1 VLRKGRKKLWSFFY
15 FYKMKILLVEPFF
28 VGSHATWAKGYQ
40 QFSQHDVEI
49 LSLPG
54 RHWKW
59 RMYGGAVSLA
69 QKMKKL
75 KFKPDLLLVTDM
87 LDLTTFLAL
96 TKKQTAHLPV
106 AIYFHENQ
114 ITYPWSPADADK
126 KMERN
131 NQIGF
136 LNYTSALAAD
146 WVCFNSDYHH
156 DNFLNALPAFLRQF
170 PDFQELDLVD
180 FIQQKSSV
188 LPLGMDLKKF
198 DSYKMEIT
206 NDIPIIL
213 WNHRWEYD
221 KNPTSFFKI
230 LFQLKKEKID
240 FRLVVLG
247 KNYQQSP
254 PIFAEAKTYLKEEIL
269 HFGYASDLA
278 TYAKWLWQA
287 DILPV
292 TNVQDFF
299 GGSIVEAIYCNIYP
313 ILPNR
318 LAYPAHI
325 PLEHHQKHFYDGT
338 DEQLYLKLKKVLLD
352 FKASS
357 TAFETKN
364 YVHHYDWR
372 IFARAYDDFF
382 SNIVSDYHKLQ

>member
-1 VLRKGRKKLWSFFY
+1 
-15 FYKMKILLVEPFF
+15 MKILLVEPFF
-28 VGSHATWAKGYQ
+28 VGSHAAWAKGYQ
-40 QFSQHDVEI
+40 QFSQHNVEI

-59 RMYGGAVSLA
+59 RMYGGAVTLA
-69 QKMKKL
+69 QQMKKL

-96 TKKQTAHLPV
+96 TKRQTSNIPV

-114 ITYPWSPADADK
+114 ITYPWSPTDAQNK
-126 KMERN
+126 IERN

-146 WVCFNSDYHH
+146 RVCFNSDYHH
-156 DNFLNALPAFLRQF
+156 DIFLDALSPFLRQF

-180 FIQQKSSV
+180 VIRQKSSV
-188 LPLGMDLKKF
+188 LPLGIDLQKF
-198 DSYKMEIT
+198 DDFKVDSP
-206 NDIPIIL
+206 NDLPIIL

-221 KNPTSFFKI
+221 KNPTTFFKV

-240 FRLVVLG
+240 FKVVILG
-247 KNYQQSP
+247 EKYHKFP
-254 PIFAEAKTYLKEEIL
+254 PIFAEAKVFLKEEIL
-269 HFGYASDLA
+269 HFGYAPDFA
-278 TYAKWLWQA
+278 TYAEWLWRA

-292 TNVQDFF
+292 TNIQDFF
-299 GGSIVEAIYCNIYP
+299 GGSIVEAIYCNTYP

-325 PLEHHQKHFYDGT
+325 PEEYHQKHFYDGT
-338 DEQLYLKLKKVLLD
+338 EEQLYIQLKSLLKD
-352 FKASS
+352 FKPNPA
-357 TAFETKN
+357 AFSGNN

-372 IFARAYDDFF
+372 IFASVYDDFF
-382 SNIVSDYHKLQ
+382 SKIVSDYH

>member
-1 VLRKGRKKLWSFFY
+1 
-15 FYKMKILLVEPFF
+15 MKILLVEPFF
-28 VGSHATWAKGYQ
+28 VGSHAAWAKGYQ
-40 QFSQHDVEI
+40 QFSQHNVEI

-69 QKMKKL
+69 QQMKKL

-96 TKKQTAHLPV
+96 TKKQTAHIPV
-106 AIYFHENQ
+106 VIYFHENQ

-146 WVCFNSDYHH
+146 YVCFNSDYHH
-156 DNFLNALPAFLRQF
+156 DDFLNALPAFLQQF

-180 FIQQKSSV
+180 FIRQKSSV

-198 DSYKMEIT
+198 DPYKAEKL

-221 KNPTSFFKI
+221 KNPTSFFNV

-247 KNYQQSP
+247 KDYHKSP
-254 PIFAEAKTYLKEEIL
+254 PIFAEAKNYLKNEIL

-292 TNVQDFF
+292 TNIQDFF
-299 GGSIVEAIYCNIYP
+299 GGSIVEAIYCNTYP

-325 PLEHHQKHFYDGT
+325 PLEQRLKHFYEGT
-338 DEQLYLKLKKVLLD
+338 DEQLYLKLKGVLLD
-352 FKASS
+352 FKTS
-357 TAFETKN
+357 TTTFEIKN

-372 IFARAYDDFF
+372 IFACAYDDFF
-382 SNIVSDYHKLQ
+382 SNIVFDRQPN

>member
-1 VLRKGRKKLWSFFY
+1 MRGLRKGRKKLWSFFY
-15 FYKMKILLVEPFF
+15 FCRMKILLVEPFF

-40 QFSQHDVEI
+40 QFSQHNVEI

-69 QKMKKL
+69 RQVEKL
-75 KFKPDLLLVTDM
+75 KFKPDLLLATDM

-96 TKKQTAHLPV
+96 SKKQTGNIPV
-106 AIYFHENQ
+106 VIYFHENQ

-126 KMERN
+126 KIERN
-131 NQIGF
+131 NQYGF

-146 WVCFNSDYHH
+146 HVCFNSLYHH
-156 DNFLNALPAFLRQF
+156 DSFLDALPDFLRQF
-170 PDFQELDLVD
+170 PDFQEVDLVD
-180 FIQQKSSV
+180 FIRTKSSV
-188 LPLGMDLKKF
+188 LPLGLDLEKF
-198 DSYKMEIT
+198 DKFKVDAN

-221 KNPTSFFKI
+221 KNPTSFFNV
-230 LFQLKKEKID
+230 LFRLKKEQID
-240 FRLVVLG
+240 FRLVILG
-247 KNYQQSP
+247 EKYQKSP
-254 PIFAEAKTYLKEEIL
+254 SIFAEAATYLKEEIL
-269 HFGYASDLA
+269 HFGYAPDFA
-278 TYAKWLWQA
+278 TYAQWLWRS

-292 TNVQDFF
+292 TNFQDFF
-299 GGSIVEAIYCNIYP
+299 GGSIVEAMYCNTFP

-325 PLEHHQKHFYDGT
+325 PEKHHQKHFYDGSE
-338 DEQLYLKLKKVLLD
+338 EQLYLQLKKMLKD
-352 FKASS
+352 FRTNSIS
-357 TAFETKN
+357 FNVKN

-372 IFARAYDDFF
+372 IFAPAYDEFF
-382 SNIVSDYHKLQ
+382 SKIVSNY